1 MALKGNRDI
10 KRDDIRYTCPT
21 AATRGVG
28 MVVLTAGSGT
38 IQGDTAGACDLVAN
52 PSGYKFAGLLLN
64 DVVNIDQTR
73 YKLNEHKDEVIIG
86 SRVRLLRG
94 GVVVTNKLKSGDAPT
109 DGEVAYLT
117 ANGEFTKTVSATGG
131 VVATPQVGIFRG
143 LKDESGYVPIE
154 INIP

>member
-10 KRDDIRYTCPT
+10 RHDDIRYTCST

-64 DVVNIDQTR
+64 DVVDVDQTR
-73 YKLNEHKDEVIIG
+73 YKLNEHKDEVVLG
-86 SRVRLLRG
+86 GRVRLLRD
-94 GVVVTNKLKSGDAPT
+94 GVVITNKLKSGDTPT
-109 DGEVAYLT
+109 DGELAYLT
-117 ANGEFTKTVSATGG
+117 ANGEFTKTVDANGG
-131 VVATPQVGIFRG
+131 VVATPQAGIFRG
-143 LKDESGYVPIE
+143 LKDESGYIPIE
-154 INIP
+154 INV